1 MQQAEGLW
9 PARPSKQL
17 DHERG
22 FEGTGT
28 RTRTSVIVGTSIRS
42 RKNTSRR
49 NDEGGFE
56 YCDECNEKE
65 TPTTP
70 PALPAALRVGDCMPA
85 RSAAVTAL
93 ALVLAPALTWSA
105 PPATGWRCRSEIE
118 SFANCSVAE
127 VIQHMRA
134 RPQHAPTQSQ
144 GAYALGLH
152 ALDAEWIVDTG
163 RRADVI
169 EAGGLSEVLA
179 AMSRMPAEAGV
190 QGHGAY
196 ALGFLARGDVR
207 GAGEACGL
215 AIARAMA
222 TFPLDSEVQA
232 SGLFT
237 LAELLSSEEADEALR
252 SSVGVELRSFELAHR
267 AMLALPA
274 DLGVQANGC
283 LLLAV
288 LASLEPASLAA
299 AAASSKMWAM
309 RGRAAVTAAMAAF
322 PEQEMTHHFGQAV
335 LDATDA
341 STAAGL
347 TSSRKGTPPPRPTT
361 AQVAPPPEAAA
372 AAAAAPA
379 APPTAKRPLPSPPP
393 QHQPAAAVAT
403 EEEGEEVAAAAVVAE
418 APLPSEHQAQPKPL
432 STATVATAASPLPM
446 ELPVAPPMSQRPLP
460 PPLPQPQSAVTV
472 ATKEKEE
479 AMPAT

>member
-1 MQQAEGLW
+1 VASEAIQAT
-9 PARPSKQL
+9 L
-17 DHERG
+17 DHEASRG
-22 FEGTGT
+22 YKYPFARIE
-28 RTRTSVIVGTSIRS
+28 
-42 RKNTSRR
+42 SRR

-65 TPTTP
+65 PPTNP
-70 PALPAALRVGDCMPA
+70 PTLPAALRVGDCMPA

-93 ALVLAPALTWSA
+93 ALVLAPAVTWSA
-105 PPATGWRCRSEIE
+105 PPATGWRCRSETE

-163 RRADVI
+163 RRANVI

-222 TFPLDSEVQA
+222 AFPLDSEVQA

-299 AAASSKMWAM
+299 AAASSKMWTM
-309 RGRAAVTAAMAAF
+309 RGRSAVTAAMAAF
-322 PEQEMTHHFGQAV
+322 PEQEMTQHFGQAV

-341 STAAGL
+341 STAADL
-347 TSSRKGTPPPRPTT
+347 TSSQNGTPPPRPTT

-372 AAAAAPA
+372 AAAA
-379 APPTAKRPLPSPPP
+379 KRSLPSPPP
-393 QHQPAAAVAT
+393 QHQPAAVVAT

-418 APLPSEHQAQPKPL
+418 APLPSEHHAQPKPL
-432 STATVATAASPLPM
+432 STATAASPLPM

-460 PPLPQPQSAVTV
+460 PPPPQPQSAVTV

-479 AMPAT
+479 AMPATALSQPPPLPPRPPLPPPPLLPMVGLGK